1 MTDTYHDLLKEF
13 HASLKKDDFALWVK
27 NAHESGKLKAFFALG
42 G

>member
-13 HASLKKDDFALWVK
+13 HASLEKDDFALWGN